1 MSGAEAGADAGGCCA
16 IVLYSALSALGPWCD
31 TKAFGSGGSNGQARC
46 CGSCCNKSFNEDST
60 DKWDLKKEGQEEKTQ
75 PAPTQPMSISAA
87 AEETK
92 EGAS

>member
-1 MSGAEAGADAGGCCA
+1 GAEAGGCCA
-16 IVLYSALSALGPWCD
+16 IVLYSALGPWCD
-31 TKAFGSGGSNGQARC
+31 TKAFGSGGSNRQAGC

-60 DKWDLKKEGQEEKTQ
+60 DKWDLKKEGEEEKTQ
-75 PAPTQPMSISAA
+75 PAPTQPMSISPA